1 MLKTPIMENYPR
13 TKLNLNVSSFW
24 PKKFF
29 RQRYS
34 NVSKTKIPKITQY
47 HFQRPVYSNSNVSK
61 IKIPKIT
68 KWNFQR
74 SVYSKTNFF
83 LTQIC
88 KCSSVFGT
96 Y

>member
-13 TKLNLNVSSFW
+13 TKLNLNASSFC

-29 RQRYS
+29 HQSYS
-34 NVSKTKIPKITQY
+34 DVRKTKIPKIAKY

-83 LTQIC
+83 LT
-88 KCSSVFGT
+88 
-96 Y
+96 